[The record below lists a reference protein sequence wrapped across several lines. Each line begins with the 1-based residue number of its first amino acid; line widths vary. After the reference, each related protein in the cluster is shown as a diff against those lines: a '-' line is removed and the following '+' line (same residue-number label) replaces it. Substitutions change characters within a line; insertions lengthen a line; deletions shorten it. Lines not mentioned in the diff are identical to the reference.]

1 MLRNTKTKVLLSLFL
16 IITLISTLS
25 FAENETINSTDA
37 VTTETSD
44 TTDTTEND
52 TNTISEEDSEESQDS
67 SSTTTNSQDVHEG
80 DLYLTGEDVTMDK
93 LVNGNVY
100 IMANNV
106 TIKGQIAG
114 NLFILA
120 NKATF
125 TDAYIESSVYLCA
138 NEVNFKAVA
147 SDLYACCNTLE
158 IPTDYGVYRDLKCY
172 SNSLT
177 LLGIIGRNVECNVA
191 SLNLEKDD
199 SKANIYGN
207 LNYSSTKE
215 IKVPDGSVQGETKY
229 TPITKNENTEKITD
243 YLLGAATAV
252 VFTLIIYG
260 LALLFTKNSI
270 EKCTKITAKKF
281 LPAFGIGLLAL
292 IVVPVVSFLLLIS
305 VIGVPVSIAILVFY
319 GLLLAISCSVFSISI
334 GNIISEKAK
343 ISNAWLKTICI
354 AIISLLVYI
363 IGIIPYVSLIKF
375 LVIILGFGT
384 IIMNMFFKNI
394 NFEKKE
400 KQNKSEK

>member
-16 IITLISTLS
+16 IITLISTFS
-25 FAENETINSTDA
+25 FAENETTA
-37 VTTETSD
+37 E
-44 TTDTTEND
+44 
-52 TNTISEEDSEESQDS
+52 
-67 SSTTTNSQDVHEG
+67 TTTNTEVTTTEESNTTNEVDTTSTDNTVDSVTSEDNSNQKDVHEG

-106 TIKGQIAG
+106 TVTGQVAG

-177 LLGIIGRNVECNVA
+177 LLGIIGRDVDCNVA
-191 SLNLEKDD
+191 SLSLEKDT

-207 LNYSSTKE
+207 LNYSSAKE
-215 IKVPDGSVQGETKY
+215 IQVPDGAVQGETKY
-229 TPITKNENTEKITD
+229 TQIAKNENDSKISD
-243 YLLGAATAV
+243 YIIGAASAV
-252 VFTLIIYG
+252 VFTLVVYG
-260 LALLFTKNSI
+260 LALLFSKNSI
-270 EKCTKITAKKF
+270 EKCTKIASKKI

-292 IVVPVVSFLLLIS
+292 IVVPIVSFLLLTS
-305 VIGVPVSIAILVFY
+305 VIGVSVSLVLLLFY
-319 GLLLAISCSVFSISI
+319 GLLLTISVSTLVISLA
-334 GNIISEKAK
+334 NIIAEKMK
-343 ISNAWLKTICI
+343 ISNAWLKALCV
-354 AIISLLVYI
+354 AVVSLLAYVLEVIPY
-363 IGIIPYVSLIKF
+363 GIILR
-375 LVIILGFGT
+375 ILFITFGFG
-384 IIMNMFFKNI
+384 ILIMNMFFKNI

-400 KQNKSEK
+400 KTKKSEK

>member
-16 IITLISTLS
+16 IITLISTFS
-25 FAENETINSTDA
+25 FAENETTA
-37 VTTETSD
+37 E
-44 TTDTTEND
+44 
-52 TNTISEEDSEESQDS
+52 
-67 SSTTTNSQDVHEG
+67 TTTNTEVTTTEESNTTNEVDTTSTDNTVDSVTSEDNSNQKDVHEG

-106 TIKGQIAG
+106 TVTGQVAG

-177 LLGIIGRNVECNVA
+177 LLGIIGRDVECNVA
-191 SLNLEKDD
+191 SLNLEKDGA
-199 SKANIYGN
+199 KANIYGN
-207 LNYSSTKE
+207 LNYSSAKE
-215 IKVPDGSVQGETKY
+215 IQVPDGAVQGETKY
-229 TPITKNENTEKITD
+229 TQIAKNENDSKISD
-243 YLLGAATAV
+243 YIIGAASAV
-252 VFTLIIYG
+252 VFTLVVYG
-260 LALLFTKNSI
+260 LALLFSKNSI
-270 EKCTKITAKKF
+270 EKCTKIASKKI

-292 IVVPVVSFLLLIS
+292 IVVPIVSFLLLIS
-305 VIGVPVSIAILVFY
+305 VVGVSVSLVLLLFY
-319 GLLLAISCSVFSISI
+319 GLLLTISVSTLVISLA
-334 GNIISEKAK
+334 NIIAEKMK
-343 ISNAWLKTICI
+343 ISNAWLKALCV
-354 AIISLLVYI
+354 AIVSLLAYVLEVIPY
-363 IGIIPYVSLIKF
+363 GIILR
-375 LVIILGFGT
+375 ILFITFGFG
-384 IIMNMFFKNI
+384 ILIMNMFFKNI

-400 KQNKSEK
+400 KTKKSEK